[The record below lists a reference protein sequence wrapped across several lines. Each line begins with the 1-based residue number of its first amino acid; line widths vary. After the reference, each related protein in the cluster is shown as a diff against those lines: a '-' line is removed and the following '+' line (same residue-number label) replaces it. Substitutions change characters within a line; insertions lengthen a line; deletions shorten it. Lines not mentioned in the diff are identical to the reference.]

1 VTAVAKAAK
10 TGTHWRKVF
19 ALTVFGALMLAALAF
34 ANSGRAAIE
43 TPPPPSVWSDK
54 ADYAPGEQ
62 VNLSGAN
69 WAPGES
75 VHIRVNDDAGETWR
89 RDVDVTA
96 DDTGAISD
104 QFNLPDWFVAQYN
117 VTATGASSG
126 TATWSFTDADATT
139 TTLTSSANPSNLN
152 DSVTFTATVTRSVA
166 NTIVTVGMIRFG
178 TGGNCGGGFT
188 QLQGPQAPNASGQAT
203 YSTSALPAGSTTL
216 RACYDGTGGGS
227 GTQDSTATLTQTVN
241 AKQNQ
246 TITFTAP
253 IGKTYGD
260 PDFDPGATASS
271 GLPVSYTSSTASV
284 CTIVSG
290 KVHIVAAGGCTVT
303 ASQAGN
309 ASFNAALDVT
319 RTFTIAKANQT
330 ITFAAIADKT
340 FGDADFDPGATASSG
355 LAVSYSTG
363 AGDNCSIVSGKVHIT
378 GAGSC
383 TVTASQAGNPNYNA
397 APSVSRTFSI
407 AKANQTIT
415 INTGAPATQVYDTS
429 FTVAANASSGLPVSY
444 SASGDCSNVGAT
456 FTMTSGTGTCTVH
469 YNQAGNGNYNA
480 APEKT
485 EAVTAEKANQTITIT
500 ISAPASAT
508 YGDDF
513 TVAATGG
520 GSGNPVTFSAS
531 GGCANVGATF
541 TMTSGSTDCTVHY
554 NQAGDA
560 NYNAAAEKTE
570 TVTAQRKALTVEAN
584 DTSKTFGESDPTF
597 DVSYSGFVP
606 GDDDGDLGGS
616 LVFNFAG
623 VPPTSYGP
631 STSPPSNAGSYKI
644 RPSGYTSANYSF
656 VYQSGDYVIHKAD
669 QTITINTGAPATK
682 VYDTSF
688 TVAASAS
695 SGLPVSYSASG
706 DCSNVGATFTMTS
719 GTGTCTVHYNQA
731 GNGNYNAAPEKT
743 EAVTAEKANQTI
755 TFAALAAKTLGDPPF
770 TVSASGG
777 GSGNPVTFSA
787 SPSTTCTS
795 GGTNGATI
803 TIAGV
808 GTCTV
813 TSDQAGNGNYKPA
826 PSVSRTFAVN
836 YNFTGF
842 FAPVDNND
850 ICNGVKAGSAIPIKF
865 SLHGYQGMNIF
876 AAGYPKVT
884 AGTCAGVP
892 LDTVE
897 ETVTAGGS
905 SLNYDST
912 SDQYIY
918 VWKTDKAWAGK
929 AMRLTIVFADGTT
942 RYARFSF
949 TK

>member
-485 EAVTAEKANQTITIT
+485 EAVTAEKANQTIT
-500 ISAPASAT
+500 
-508 YGDDF
+508 
-513 TVAATGG
+513 
-520 GSGNPVTFSAS
+520 
-531 GGCANVGATF
+531 
-541 TMTSGSTDCTVHY
+541 
-554 NQAGDA
+554 
-560 NYNAAAEKTE
+560 
-570 TVTAQRKALTVEAN
+570 
-584 DTSKTFGESDPTF
+584 
-597 DVSYSGFVP
+597 
-606 GDDDGDLGGS
+606 
-616 LVFNFAG
+616 
-623 VPPTSYGP
+623 
-631 STSPPSNAGSYKI
+631 
-644 RPSGYTSANYSF
+644 
-656 VYQSGDYVIHKAD
+656 
-669 QTITINTGAPATK
+669 
-682 VYDTSF
+682 
-688 TVAASAS
+688 
-695 SGLPVSYSASG
+695 
-706 DCSNVGATFTMTS
+706 
-719 GTGTCTVHYNQA
+719 
-731 GNGNYNAAPEKT
+731 
-743 EAVTAEKANQTI
+743 
-755 TFAALAAKTLGDPPF
+755 FAALAAKTLGDPPF

-929 AMRLTIVFADGTT
+929 AMRFTIVFADGTT

>member
-188 QLQGPQAPNASGQAT
+188 QLQGPQAPNASGQAA

-485 EAVTAEKANQTITIT
+485 EAVTAEKANQTITFAAIADKTFGDADFDPGATASSGLAVSYSTGAGDNCSIVSGKVHIT
-500 ISAPASAT
+500 GAGSCTVTASQA
-508 YGDDF
+508 
-513 TVAATGG
+513 
-520 GSGNPVTFSAS
+520 GNP
-531 GGCANVGATF
+531 
-541 TMTSGSTDCTVHY
+541 
-554 NQAGDA
+554 
-560 NYNAAAEKTE
+560 NYNAAPSVSRTFSIA
-570 TVTAQRKALTVEAN
+570 KAN
-584 DTSKTFGESDPTF
+584 
-597 DVSYSGFVP
+597 
-606 GDDDGDLGGS
+606 
-616 LVFNFAG
+616 
-623 VPPTSYGP
+623 
-631 STSPPSNAGSYKI
+631 
-644 RPSGYTSANYSF
+644 
-656 VYQSGDYVIHKAD
+656 
-669 QTITINTGAPATK
+669 QTITINTGAPATQ

-688 TVAASAS
+688 TVAANAS

-929 AMRLTIVFADGTT
+929 AMRFTIVFADGTT